1 METTKTYWNLM
12 GDVGNRIAKTVK
24 AQFLVRLIG
33 TPFQKLIDKSGKTHR
48 YLTES
53 AVRVLANDGHEEPA
67 SLMEENLDKLIKGN
81 YWADSLWMN
90 STHHWSPKTKRGL
103 WIWPGATDQIRNW
116 FALATSLWTKDAPR
130 SFFVLGACLHIVQ
143 DCCQPY
149 HSNCRVFGGHQKY
162 EKWADQNK
170 DQFGVEEGGVYYLA
184 QESKGW
190 AIANA
195 EYSMPHLDAV
205 SGESEEAK
213 YEATALLIP
222 RAIRTTAGFMLFL
235 LEHVRGAAKEM
246 AAHPQAGVVN

>member
-222 RAIRTTAGFMLFL
+222 RAIRTTAGFMLFF